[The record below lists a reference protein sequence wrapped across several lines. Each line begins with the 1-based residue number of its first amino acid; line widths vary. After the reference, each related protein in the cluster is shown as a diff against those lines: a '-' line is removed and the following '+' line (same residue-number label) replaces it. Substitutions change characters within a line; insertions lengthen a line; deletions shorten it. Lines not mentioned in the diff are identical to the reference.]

1 MVSNFIGQVHSCP
14 LIKLKEM
21 LQKNNFKAVC
31 YGEVLWDVFP
41 SHKKIG
47 GAPLNVALRMNSLGL
62 TITMISRIGKDE
74 DGDDIVSFLKNQNVS
89 SDSIQVGEDY
99 KTGVVNVMINEKG
112 NASYDI
118 LYPSSWDK
126 IALTQE
132 MVEKV
137 SESDVFIFG
146 SLICRD
152 EVSRSTLY
160 ALLDSAKYKV
170 LDANLRAPYYTTEV
184 LIELMS
190 KADFIKLND
199 EELWEISRKLE
210 SPFNSFEQNI
220 KYIAKKT
227 NTKQVCVTK
236 GAFGAVLYYND
247 KFYYNSGYFIK
258 VVDTVGAGDSF
269 LATLIV
275 RLLKGKSPQKSLNY
289 ACAIGALVAGR
300 EGANPQLSD
309 MEIKKYMM
317 LEEKKRKK

>member
-1 MVSNFIGQVHSCP
+1 M
-14 LIKLKEM
+14 K
-21 LQKNNFKAVC
+21 KNNNLSAVC
-31 YGEVLWDVFP
+31 FGEVLWDVFP

-47 GAPLNVALRMNSLGL
+47 GAPLNVALRMKALGIES
-62 TITMISRIGKDE
+62 TIISRVGLDE
-74 DGDDIVSFLKNQNVS
+74 DGDEILSYVNNQHVS

-126 IALTQE
+126 ITLTNA
-132 MVEKV
+132 MIEKV
-137 SESDVFIFG
+137 SASDVFIFG

-152 EVSRSTLY
+152 EISRATLY
-160 ALLDSAKYKV
+160 SLLDKAKYKV
-170 LDANLRAPYYTTEV
+170 FDANLRAPYYTTEV
-184 LIELMS
+184 LLELMS

-210 SPFNSFEQNI
+210 SPYNSFEQNI
-220 KYIAKKT
+220 KFIAEKT

-236 GAFGAVLYYND
+236 GAFGAVLYTND

-269 LATLIV
+269 LATLTA

-289 ACAIGALVAGR
+289 ACAIGALVAGQ
-300 EGANPQLSD
+300 EGANPKLSD
-309 MEIKKYMM
+309 AEIKKYMM
-317 LEEKKRKK
+317 LEEKKSKK

>member
-1 MVSNFIGQVHSCP
+1 MDKN
-14 LIKLKEM
+14 
-21 LQKNNFKAVC
+21 NNFKAVC
-31 YGEVLWDVFP
+31 FGEVLWDVFP
-41 SHKKIG
+41 THKKIG
-47 GAPLNVALRMNSLGL
+47 GAPLNVALRMNSLGVAT
-62 TITMISRIGKDE
+62 TIISRIGKDE
-74 DGDDIVSFLKNQNVS
+74 DGDDILSFLKDQHVS

-118 LYPSSWDK
+118 MYPSSWDK
-126 IALTQE
+126 ITLTKE
-132 MVEKV
+132 MIEKV

-152 EVSRSTLY
+152 ETSRSTLH
-160 ALLDSAKYKV
+160 ALLDKAKYKV

-184 LIELMS
+184 LIELMQ

-220 KYIAKKT
+220 KFIAEKT

-236 GAFGAVLYYND
+236 GAFGAVLYHNN

-289 ACAIGALVAGR
+289 ACAIGALVAGQ
-300 EGANPQLSD
+300 EGANPKLSD
-309 MEIKKYMM
+309 LEIKKYMM
-317 LEEKKRKK
+317 LEKNKSKK

>member
-1 MVSNFIGQVHSCP
+1 MS
-14 LIKLKEM
+14 
-21 LQKNNFKAVC
+21 AVC
-31 YGEVLWDVFP
+31 FGEVLWDVFP

-47 GAPLNVALRMNSLGL
+47 GAPLNVALRMKALGVDSN
-62 TITMISRIGKDE
+62 IISRVGSDE
-74 DGDDIVSFLKNQNVS
+74 DGAEILSYINNQNVS

-126 IALTQE
+126 ITLTKE
-132 MVEKV
+132 MIEKV

-152 EVSRSTLY
+152 EISRSTLY
-160 ALLDSAKYKV
+160 ALLDKAKYKV
-170 LDANLRAPYYTTEV
+170 FDANLRAPYYTTEV
-184 LIELMS
+184 LLELMS

-210 SPFNSFEQNI
+210 SPYNSFEQNI
-220 KYIAKKT
+220 KFIAEKT

-236 GAFGAVLYYND
+236 GAFGAVLYCND

-289 ACAIGALVAGR
+289 ACAVGALVAGQ
-300 EGANPQLSD
+300 EGANPKISD
-309 MEIKKYMM
+309 AEIKKYMM
-317 LEEKKRKK
+317 LK

>member
-1 MVSNFIGQVHSCP
+1 MERKYTLSIVTF
-14 LIKLKEM
+14 
-21 LQKNNFKAVC
+21 
-31 YGEVLWDVFP
+31 GEVLWDVFP
-41 SHKKIG
+41 THKKIG
-47 GAPLNVALRMNSLGL
+47 GAPLNVALRMNSLGAST
-62 TITMISRIGKDE
+62 TIISCVGKDD
-74 DGDDIVSFLKNQNVS
+74 DGENIISFLKDQNVS
-89 SDSIQVGEDY
+89 SDSIQIGEEY

-118 LYPSSWDK
+118 MYPSSWDK
-126 IALTQE
+126 ITLTNE
-132 MVEKV
+132 MIEKV

-152 EVSRSTLY
+152 EISRSTLNS
-160 ALLDSAKYKV
+160 LLDKAKYKV

-199 EELWEISRKLE
+199 EELWEISQKLD

-220 KYIAKKT
+220 KFIAVKT
-227 NTKQVCVTK
+227 NTKQICVTK

-269 LATLIV
+269 LASLMV
-275 RLLKGKSPQKSLNY
+275 MLLRGKSPQKSLNF
-289 ACAIGALVAGR
+289 ACAIGALVAGY
-300 EGANPQLSD
+300 EGANPYISEKQ
-309 MEIKKYMM
+309 IVKYMM
-317 LEEKKRKK
+317 LKASKSNK